1 MSRKKRVFRGD
12 RTEREQQG
20 FFREFAATGVGHYH
34 LPRRNTVN
42 LNAGTLDSEGSRD
55 LEDKQ
60 EWQHTRD
67 NARNVNKLGENPR
80 DVPRM

>member
-1 MSRKKRVFRGD
+1 MR
-12 RTEREQQG
+12 
-20 FFREFAATGVGHYH
+20 
-34 LPRRNTVN
+34 VN

-55 LEDKQ
+55 LEGKQ

-80 DVPRM
+80 DVPVM